1 MPLNFM
7 KNGYILWFL
16 MIIPIMAILI
26 LSENKKHKE
35 DKMKAGIILKKL
47 TISKKQQFIRIITDA
62 IIVIFIIFIFP
73 QIRKMDSALITLPV
87 PYFILPI
94 SIGIIIAFFINRPQM
109 ICENGILDRFA
120 LIEWSNI
127 KKIKKSNTCENEI
140 IIILQT
146 PIHKNNQIRICCLPK
161 DVDNVV
167 QLIENQISKESSH
180 DCLDL

>member
-1 MPLNFM
+1 
-7 KNGYILWFL
+7 
-16 MIIPIMAILI
+16 MIIPIMATLI

-127 KKIKKSNTCENEI
+127 KKIKYMRK
-140 IIILQT
+140 
-146 PIHKNNQIRICCLPK
+146 
-161 DVDNVV
+161 
-167 QLIENQISKESSH
+167 
-180 DCLDL
+180 

>member
-1 MPLNFM
+1 MPVNFM

-73 QIRKMDSALITLPV
+73 QIMTWISM
-87 PYFILPI
+87 PI
-94 SIGIIIAFFINRPQM
+94 CHSP
-109 ICENGILDRFA
+109 
-120 LIEWSNI
+120 I
-127 KKIKKSNTCENEI
+127 KY
-140 IIILQT
+140 
-146 PIHKNNQIRICCLPK
+146 
-161 DVDNVV
+161 V
-167 QLIENQISKESSH
+167 
-180 DCLDL
+180 

>member
-1 MPLNFM
+1 
-7 KNGYILWFL
+7 
-16 MIIPIMAILI
+16 
-26 LSENKKHKE
+26 
-35 DKMKAGIILKKL
+35 
-47 TISKKQQFIRIITDA
+47 
-62 IIVIFIIFIFP
+62 
-73 QIRKMDSALITLPV
+73 MDSALITLPV

-146 PIHKNNQIRICCLPK
+146 PIPVSYTHLKVLQEQRTDFPYRAEIFPDHRWFC
-161 DVDNVV
+161 
-167 QLIENQISKESSH
+167 EAH
-180 DCLDL
+180 RRH

>member
-1 MPLNFM
+1 MPVNFM

-94 SIGIIIAFFINRPQM
+94 SAPPQP
-109 ICENGILDRFA
+109 R
-120 LIEWSNI
+120 
-127 KKIKKSNTCENEI
+127 
-140 IIILQT
+140 
-146 PIHKNNQIRICCLPK
+146 
-161 DVDNVV
+161 
-167 QLIENQISKESSH
+167 
-180 DCLDL
+180 